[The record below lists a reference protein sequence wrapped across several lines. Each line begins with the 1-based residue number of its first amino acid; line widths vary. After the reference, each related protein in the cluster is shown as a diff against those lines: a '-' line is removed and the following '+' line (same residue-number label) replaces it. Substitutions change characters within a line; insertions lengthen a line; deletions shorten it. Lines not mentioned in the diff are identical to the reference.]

1 MTATAA
7 QAATGCKVEYKIT
20 NQWGGGYGADV
31 TVTNLGDPVSSWT
44 VGWTFTAG
52 QKIQSLWN
60 GNATQSG
67 SAVSVASLPYN
78 GSLGTNGKTNFGFNG
93 SWSGS
98 NPIPS
103 AFTLNGTTCTG
114 TTPTQ
119 TPTPTPTVTR
129 DPDADPH
136 GDADPDAD
144 ARRVTTPAE
153 QQQLLPR
160 PHHAGVPRLAVGGRH
175 RQGAAREDRPDPGRV
190 LGGQLGRRVARPGGG
205 RRLHRSRRRRRQ
217 DRDPRRL
224 RHPRP

>member
-1 MTATAA
+1 MPTRRTATALLATAAIAVGGLTAMTATAA

-31 TVTNLGDPVSSWT
+31 TVTNLGDAVNAWN

-98 NPIPS
+98 NPVP
-103 AFTLNGTTCTG
+103 ATFTLNGTTCTG
-114 TTPTQ
+114 TTPSQ
-119 TPTPTPTVTR
+119 TPTPTQTADAHPHGDADR
-129 DPDADPH
+129 HPDADPH
-136 GDADPDAD
+136 GDADPDA
-144 ARRVTTPAE
+144 RRP
-153 QQQLLPR
+153 
-160 PHHAGVPRLAVGGRH
+160 
-175 RQGAAREDRPDPGRV
+175 
-190 LGGQLGRRVARPGGG
+190 
-205 RRLHRSRRRRRQ
+205 RRRRR
-217 DRDPRRL
+217 RAAAARSTSTPRT
-224 RHPRP
+224 RPTAPGSRRPAPTRPCWRRSP